1 MTVGEEETDTVG
13 EEDTLLHGET
23 LLVVSTSDTEDVTL
37 PFVTE
42 RVSGDF
48 LCDPLL
54 VEDTAI
60 K

>member
-1 MTVGEEETDTVG
+1 MG

-23 LLVVSTSDTEDVTL
+23 LFVVSTSDTEDVTL